1 MRFRKGSKVE
11 VLSKKEVPSG
21 SWRSAEIMSGSGHYY
36 TVRYDKFEGG
46 SNQTVV
52 ERVSRKAIRPCP
64 PSLEVLENWIPGDV
78 VEVFNDRSW
87 KMATVS
93 EVLGKN
99 NYLVRLLGSSSEFK
113 VCKFDIRARRS
124 WQDDKWVLMHKR
136 SGNRGDDSKEDA
148 NASPRFYGLSS
159 QIQKFQNVP
168 NLDTWRRGSNYE
180 CSQAE
185 TMGRAGL
192 KCRTLKKKQRYHKVV
207 ARNPSTLHEHVK
219 SLVIQRGM
227 LGGNIGGALDRTIIS
242 EMNCDRKKQMGVAYH
257 SFAENFE
264 LNDADRATC
273 SVGSCSVSNS
283 DHHGL
288 RCRVSIGH
296 NEDTDGSTS
305 DAESFCHLGY
315 RTDNFL
321 LSRDEPLEAEIHR
334 LELHAYRCTMEAL
347 YASGPLSWEKELLLT
362 DLRLSLHISND
373 EHLMEIKNLVSTS
386 ISSR

>member
-21 SWRSAEIMSGSGHYY
+21 SWRSAEIISGSGHYY

-64 PSLEVLENWIPGDV
+64 PSLEVLENWISGDV

-87 KMATVS
+87 KMAMVS

-136 SGNRGDDSKEDA
+136 SGNHGNDSKEDA

-192 KCRTLKKKQRYHKVV
+192 KCRTLKKKRRYHKVV
-207 ARNPSTLHEHVK
+207 ARDPSTLHEHVK
-219 SLVIQRGM
+219 SLVIQRVS
-227 LGGNIGGALDRTIIS
+227 LTVIT
-242 EMNCDRKKQMGVAYH
+242 
-257 SFAENFE
+257 
-264 LNDADRATC
+264 
-273 SVGSCSVSNS
+273 VGYV
-283 DHHGL
+283 
-288 RCRVSIGH
+288 V
-296 NEDTDGSTS
+296 E
-305 DAESFCHLGY
+305 
-315 RTDNFL
+315 FL
-321 LSRDEPLEAEIHR
+321 LATMKTQMVLRVMLNLFVIWDT
-334 LELHAYRCTMEAL
+334 ELTIFFCPETSHWKLKSIE
-347 YASGPLSWEKELLLT
+347 SI
-362 DLRLSLHISND
+362 LR
-373 EHLMEIKNLVSTS
+373 
-386 ISSR
+386 

>member
-1 MRFRKGSKVE
+1 MC
-11 VLSKKEVPSG
+11 
-21 SWRSAEIMSGSGHYY
+21 
-36 TVRYDKFEGG
+36 T
-46 SNQTVV
+46 Q
-52 ERVSRKAIRPCP
+52 
-64 PSLEVLENWIPGDV
+64 
-78 VEVFNDRSW
+78 
-87 KMATVS
+87 
-93 EVLGKN
+93 
-99 NYLVRLLGSSSEFK
+99 
-113 VCKFDIRARRS
+113 
-124 WQDDKWVLMHKR
+124 R

-168 NLDTWRRGSNYE
+168 NLDTWKRGSNYE

-283 DHHGL
+283 DHRGL

-321 LSRDEPLEAEIHR
+321 LPRDEPLEAEIHR